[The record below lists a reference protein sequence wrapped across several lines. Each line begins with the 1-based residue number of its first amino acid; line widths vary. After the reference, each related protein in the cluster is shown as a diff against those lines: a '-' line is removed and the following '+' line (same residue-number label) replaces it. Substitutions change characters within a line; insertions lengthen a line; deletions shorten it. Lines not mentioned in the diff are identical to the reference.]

1 MLNLRAGGS
10 YSRKEIW
17 TKLRPGEAFP
27 TGGNWL
33 TDYASEGINLLI
45 FANIGVPGKTGYD
58 FPNQYDA
65 ATGKMVW
72 YGKPNAHSAQ
82 PTFIK
87 LFEGALKPQVFIRWD
102 VDDPLFLYLGCATIE
117 EFRDAVDLGDG
128 VSTIRLTLSFS
139 DDETMINPPP
149 EGLPDSGSEGGRV
162 SVQVN
167 KYERDPRLRTECI
180 RAHGPIC
187 KICSFDF
194 EATFGELGR
203 GYCHVHHV
211 RPLSEVKQEHAVD
224 PVKDLIPVCPN
235 CHAMLHAARPALSP
249 NQLGELL
256 KDNLRSNNLMQP
268 NGGEGV
274 HSHGE

>member
-1 MLNLRAGGS
+1 MRNLRAGGA
-10 YSRKEIW
+10 YSRKDIW
-17 TKLRPGEAFP
+17 TKLRPGETFP

-33 TDYASEGINLLI
+33 TGYATEGSNLFI
-45 FANIGVPGKTGYD
+45 FANIGVPGKTGHD

-87 LFEGALKPQVFIRWD
+87 LFEGTLNPQVFVRWD
-102 VDDPLFLYLGCATIE
+102 VDDPFFLYLGRATIE
-117 EFRDAVDLGDG
+117 AYKDAIDLGDG
-128 VSTIRLTLSFS
+128 VSTIRLTLSFT
-139 DDETMINPPP
+139 DEDAMVNPPP
-149 EGLPDSGSEGGRV
+149 EGLPDSGLEGGRV

-187 KICSFDF
+187 TICDFDF
-194 EATFGELGR
+194 EAVFGELGR

-211 RPLSEVKQEHAVD
+211 RPLSEVKHEHSVD

-235 CHAMLHAARPALSP
+235 CHAMLHARTPALTP
-249 NQLGELL
+249 NQLREAM
-256 KDNLRSNNLMQP
+256 NFRA
-268 NGGEGV
+268 
-274 HSHGE
+274 